1 MHPNPAFRRTD
12 RARSLAAA
20 RDRGFGTL
28 CVSADPL
35 PLTAQLPFVL
45 SEDGVRLNAHLVRAN
60 PIAGALAD
68 GPRPAVMSVLALD
81 AYISPDW
88 YGIEGQVPTWN
99 YVAIRLEG
107 QLSALPDSAL
117 RDHLEALSEQFE
129 SRLLPKAPWRPDKM
143 APEVLARMMRM
154 ILPVEL
160 RVENVESTWK
170 LSQNK
175 GEAARLAAAEALLES
190 DEGAAVALLSDLMRN
205 PPEAV

>member
-1 MHPNPAFRRTD
+1 MHPNPAFRRTE

-28 CVSADPL
+28 CLSADPL
-35 PLTAQLPFVL
+35 PLTAHLPFVL
-45 SEDGVRLNAHLVRAN
+45 SADGARLNAHLVRSN
-60 PIAGALAD
+60 PIASALAD

-88 YGIEGQVPTWN
+88 YGQPDQVPTWN

-107 QLSALPDSAL
+107 RLSALPDAAL
-117 RDHLEALSEQFE
+117 HGHLESLSDLFE
-129 SRLLPKAPWRPDKM
+129 SRLLPKAPWHPDKM
-143 APEVLARMMRM
+143 SAGVMARMMRM

-160 RVENVESTWK
+160 QIENVESTWK

-175 GEAARLAAAEALLES
+175 SESARLAAAAALLES